1 MKLFKHQ
8 SEGVDFLASRG
19 RAILADEMGL
29 GKTVQAIEAAKRT
42 AKGVLVVC
50 QASTKI
56 NWKREIARCG
66 IEARIMGT
74 GKGGEPA
81 EGRSWHIV
89 NYDIL
94 QKMMPEIEA
103 MIEAGTLDTA
113 ILDEAQSIKGRSL
126 RSACIVGGNFAP
138 KGGEKV
144 RHPGIASKMR
154 QVYCLTGTPIMNRPI
169 ELFNQLKAV
178 GHPLASNRDAYARRY
193 CGAFTMVQVMNLAT
207 GRKFMTDQSKAYQ
220 FYGDRKKFRHLLRF
234 PNEQGAT
241 NLDELRRMISDVM
254 LRRRKKDVLDLPDK
268 VVSVVECEM
277 DEEWR
282 KRYDSAWTAYV
293 EFLERTMPAGEES
306 RQKMENIMSAQSL
319 VEIQKLKQVASLA
332 KCARIVEDVKRA
344 HEAEQ
349 KCIVFSQYT
358 ETIRTIESMLKSEG
372 VGCVTLTGADGMEER
387 QESIDAFQKDP
398 KVQAFVANI
407 KAGGVGITLTAASMV
422 MFADMEWSPEIHAQA
437 EDRAHR
443 IGQEGTVNVYYYLCE
458 DTVDEDIMAVL
469 DEKKQEISQVIDGKG
484 KRAKTGSMQAAFAER
499 LARRSVH
506 R

>member
-8 SEGVDFLASRG
+8 EEGVDFLASRG

-29 GKTVQAIEAAKRT
+29 GKTIQAIEAAKRT

-56 NWKREIARCG
+56 NWRREIQRAG
-66 IEARIMGT
+66 VKAKIMSTAYDGPQT
-74 GKGGEPA
+74 
-81 EGRSWHIV
+81 EGVSWHVV

-94 QKMMPEIEA
+94 QKKMPQIEA
-103 MIEAGTLDTA
+103 MIESGEVDTL
-113 ILDEAQSIKGRSL
+113 ILDEAQSIKGKSL

-138 KGGEKV
+138 KGGAKV

-169 ELFNQLKAV
+169 ELFNQLRAV
-178 GHPLASNRDAYARRY
+178 GHRLGSNREWYAKRY
-193 CGAFTMVQVMNLAT
+193 CAAFTMVQVMNLAT
-207 GRKFMTDQSKAYQ
+207 GKKFMTDQGKAYQ
-220 FYGDRKKFRHLLRF
+220 FYGDRTRFRHVMRF
-234 PNEQGAT
+234 PNEQGAS

-254 LRRRKKDVLDLPDK
+254 LRRKKKDVLDLPEK
-268 VVSVVECEM
+268 IVSVVECEM

-282 KRYDSAWTAYV
+282 RTYDNAWAAYID
-293 EFLERTMPAGEES
+293 FLERTMPQGDES
-306 RQKMENIMSAQSL
+306 KRKMENIMSAQSL